1 MGRKVTAAVTRTV
14 TDKYTLY
21 TVPTRNR
28 AEWSLM
34 YVISLTGTDSAAVYW
49 YDSSENVEYQVLGAK
64 NLGAGEYTLLTDAV
78 VVMEEGDEIRVK
90 NSTTNTMTY
99 IATVELIQ
107 NTAVSYHQN

>member
-28 AEWSLM
+28 AEWGLM
-34 YVISLTGTDSAAVYW
+34 YVLSLTGTDTPAVYW
-49 YDSSENVEYQVLGAK
+49 YDKSQNIEYQVVGAK
-64 NLGAGEYTLLTDAV
+64 NLGAGEFVLLTDAV
-78 VVMEEGDEIRVK
+78 VVMEEEDEIRVK
-90 NSTTNTMTY
+90 NSSTNTVTY

-107 NTAVSYHQN
+107 NTAVSFHQN

>member
-34 YVISLTGTDSAAVYW
+34 YVISLTGTDSPAVYW

-64 NLGAGEYTLLTDAV
+64 NLGAGEFVLLSDAV
-78 VVMEEGDEIRVK
+78 VVLEENDQIRVK
-90 NSTTNTMTY
+90 NSSTNTMTY

>member
-34 YVISLTGTDSAAVYW
+34 YVISLTGTDSPAVYW

-64 NLGAGEYTLLTDAV
+64 NLGAGEYILLTDAV